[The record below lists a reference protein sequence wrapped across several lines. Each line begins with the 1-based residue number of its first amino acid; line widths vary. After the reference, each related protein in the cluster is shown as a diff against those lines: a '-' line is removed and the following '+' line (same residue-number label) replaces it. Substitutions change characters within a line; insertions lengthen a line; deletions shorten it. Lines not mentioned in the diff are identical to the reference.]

1 MACHS
6 ERSEDTE
13 RSDSLSIQLNLRGRF
28 VGANV
33 SLDSS
38 LALRMTI
45 REPFFGFRPE

>member
-13 RSDSLSIQLNLRGRF
+13 RSDSSSIQLDLRCRF
-28 VGANV
+28 WGANV

-38 LALRMTI
+38 LALSMTI
-45 REPFFGFRPE
+45 KGPFYDAL